1 LQTGEFGIGIAN
13 PTTKFHIDGAASALI
28 ANLDAN
34 VSVAKSVSFRSD
46 NSNRFNIEVSGTESG
61 SNAGADLFIR
71 RYSDAGA
78 LIDTPLTITRS
89 TGAITLIN
97 ATIITTT
104 QTTGNALTINVDAAS
119 GTPTGLRISAG
130 VATIGSTAKLI
141 QVVNSA
147 GDNLFNVLASG
158 AASFSST
165 ITAKSESEF
174 SGTSVNS
181 RILITAS
188 GVANTVIG
196 FNNSGATVTGVI
208 NNASYVGNLQAYPL
222 VFTTNSTARLTI
234 AATGASTF
242 TGQIKTTF
250 AGQSIAIDGGST
262 ASVRMQLQNTSGN
275 AGVTV
280 ESSTGGDQFSGSSAY
295 SMAIGTYTAKDF
307 HIGTNS
313 VTRLTIL
320 SAGNMVYSNAPANS
334 FAARFEGSSTTG
346 QSFGLQVWGGTNS
359 SDTSFRVLNASA
371 STEYLKVRGDGY
383 LQSASTYNNTTATG
397 ANLSISTSG
406 FIERSTSSI
415 RFKTQV
421 EDLTIDT
428 TNILSKMR
436 PIWYRSLGLNDK
448 KEWSWYGFI
457 AEELAELEPRL
468 VQWGYNESSYENV
481 EIIDEEGNIK
491 KETKLKEDAQL
502 IPDGVQYERITV
514 FLVAELQKMRKEL
527 DALKAK

>member
-1 LQTGEFGIGIAN
+1 
-13 PTTKFHIDGAASALI
+13 
-28 ANLDAN
+28 
-34 VSVAKSVSFRSD
+34 
-46 NSNRFNIEVSGTESG
+46 
-61 SNAGADLFIR
+61 
-71 RYSDAGA
+71 
-78 LIDTPLTITRS
+78 
-89 TGAITLIN
+89 
-97 ATIITTT
+97 
-104 QTTGNALTINVDAAS
+104 
-119 GTPTGLRISAG
+119 
-130 VATIGSTAKLI
+130 
-141 QVVNSA
+141 
-147 GDNLFNVLASG
+147 
-158 AASFSST
+158 
-165 ITAKSESEF
+165 
-174 SGTSVNS
+174 
-181 RILITAS
+181 
-188 GVANTVIG
+188 
-196 FNNSGATVTGVI
+196 
-208 NNASYVGNLQAYPL
+208 
-222 VFTTNSTARLTI
+222 
-234 AATGASTF
+234 
-242 TGQIKTTF
+242 
-250 AGQSIAIDGGST
+250 
-262 ASVRMQLQNTSGN
+262 
-275 AGVTV
+275 
-280 ESSTGGDQFSGSSAY
+280 
-295 SMAIGTYTAKDF
+295 
-307 HIGTNS
+307 
-313 VTRLTIL
+313 
-320 SAGNMVYSNAPANS
+320 MVYSNAPANS